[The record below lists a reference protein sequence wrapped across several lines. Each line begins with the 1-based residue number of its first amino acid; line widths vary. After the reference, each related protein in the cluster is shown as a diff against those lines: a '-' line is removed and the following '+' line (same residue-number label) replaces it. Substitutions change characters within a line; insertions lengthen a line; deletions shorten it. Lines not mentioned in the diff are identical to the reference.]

1 MKHHAFS
8 PRATVAAAGI
18 AVLLVGGTT
27 TGAMADAASASAL
40 SAQQVTPTAPGVPT
54 GLTAAPGN
62 GTVTLSWSPPA
73 SDGGAAVEGY
83 FIEGGTSPSSDDI
96 TNNVGGHTTTLG
108 GLTNGTTYY
117 FRVDAQNPYG
127 DGPAATVEVT
137 PHVPG
142 SVPSRGSVPGAPT
155 GLRTGEGDGWIALA
169 WSAPTSAGGSPITGY
184 HVYLGYNSSFAGAR
198 EFTTSGTSFRLT
210 DASNG
215 SLYYIKVTA
224 LNAAGEGPATPAT
237 SVIPTVHW
245 PTGPRP
251 PRPTGLTAT
260 TRHGEVILSWS
271 PRTGGL
277 QGGDGYLIYMGTSS
291 GHEGATPAVPY
302 LIENTTSYTIAPLKD
317 GTRYYFQVALLN
329 LNGSE
334 SSRSAEISAVP
345 GISTGSGSGAG
356 AGSGAGPGRGA
367 GSGSGTPVD
376 IAPGSAASAGS
387 GASTGAGVPV
397 NVQASSTPLPGTEL
411 AKESATGLPV
421 SLVILLV
428 ALVLVAAAGGATA
441 VVLLRRRNYDRR
453 YGPVPPPRRP
463 YDDQPAE
470 RFDRPEEL
478 NGPRSH

>member
-1 MKHHAFS
+1 
-8 PRATVAAAGI
+8 
-18 AVLLVGGTT
+18 
-27 TGAMADAASASAL
+27 
-40 SAQQVTPTAPGVPT
+40 
-54 GLTAAPGN
+54 
-62 GTVTLSWSPPA
+62 VTLSWSPPA

-137 PHVPG
+137 PHVRG
-142 SVPSRGSVPGAPT
+142 WVPSRGSVPGAPT
-155 GLRTGEGDGWIALA
+155 GLKTGEGDGWIALA

-198 EFTTSGTSFRLT
+198 EFTTSDTSFRLT
-210 DASNG
+210 DASNDN
-215 SLYYIKVTA
+215 LYYIKVTA
-224 LNAAGEGPATPAT
+224 FNAAGEGPATPAT
-237 SVIPTVHW
+237 SVVPNPHW

-271 PRTGGL
+271 PRKGGL

-291 GHEGATPAVPY
+291 GHESAIPVGPY
-302 LIENTTSYTIAPLKD
+302 LIENTTSHTIAPLKD

-334 SSRSAEISAVP
+334 SPRSAEISVVP

-356 AGSGAGPGRGA
+356 IGSGS
-367 GSGSGTPVD
+367 GSGSGTSVGRG
-376 IAPGSAASAGS
+376 IGAGSAPSTGS
-387 GASTGAGVPV
+387 GASTGVGVPV
-397 NVQASSTPLPGTEL
+397 NVPGNPTPLPSTGL
-411 AKESATGLPV
+411 VQESASTGLPA

-428 ALVLVAAAGGATA
+428 ALVLVAAAGA
-441 VVLLRRRNYDRR
+441 VTTVMLLRRQNYDRR

-463 YDDQPAE
+463 YDDQPTE
-470 RFDRPEEL
+470 RSDRPEEL
-478 NGPRSH
+478 NGPRSR